1 MQIKKPSTLSV
12 GVVVGSGV
20 RWQSGVFISFF
31 IFAFYYH
38 HHNHHQRNAL
48 ALVDVVPTYIP
59 REPSSETQGQ
69 LVGSIKCSWWNLL
82 PLGLRGCK
90 RASHGQWLKVTY
102 VRFPHSTLKYLP
114 TCCSQQSC
122 LLQQTCINGNP
133 QLVKPCI
140 QSFAYCTECTNYYY

>member
-48 ALVDVVPTYIP
+48 SLVDVVPTYIP
-59 REPSSETQGQ
+59 REQ
-69 LVGSIKCSWWNLL
+69 
-82 PLGLRGCK
+82 
-90 RASHGQWLKVTY
+90 AMA
-102 VRFPHSTLKYLP
+102 
-114 TCCSQQSC
+114 
-122 LLQQTCINGNP
+122 NG
-133 QLVKPCI
+133 
-140 QSFAYCTECTNYYY
+140 

>member
-38 HHNHHQRNAL
+38 HHHHHHHHHQRNAL
-48 ALVDVVPTYIP
+48 ALVDVAPTY
-59 REPSSETQGQ
+59 T
-69 LVGSIKCSWWNLL
+69 
-82 PLGLRGCK
+82 K
-90 RASHGQWLKVTY
+90 RASHGQRKVTY
-102 VRFPHSTLKYLP
+102 VRFPYSTLKYLP
-114 TCCSQQSC
+114 PCCSQQSC
-122 LLQQTCINGNP
+122 LLQKTCINGNP

-140 QSFAYCTECTNYYY
+140 QSFRRSKRSTHDTLSLQP

>member
-20 RWQSGVFISFF
+20 RWQSGVFISFV

-59 REPSSETQGQ
+59 REQ
-69 LVGSIKCSWWNLL
+69 
-82 PLGLRGCK
+82 
-90 RASHGQWLKVTY
+90 AMA
-102 VRFPHSTLKYLP
+102 
-114 TCCSQQSC
+114 
-122 LLQQTCINGNP
+122 NG
-133 QLVKPCI
+133 
-140 QSFAYCTECTNYYY
+140 